1 MLPAVLVETPTCTA
15 PTPPPPPAAPPRAR
29 AACWYSL
36 WRLLRGLR
44 AERSDHAVQLLKP
57 AGWRAGLAL
66 KEGNTRCLA
75 PCALRLHVPPH
86 PVPPRAR
93 VLTLP
98 PPSVPRAARSP
109 PEANHGTSIERV
121 RVEVPDVPEGLTV
134 YVTAYLPQ
142 ADKGRKR
149 GELKLA
155 VEAFD
160 GVAVG
165 KPPRYGKGGVE
176 FINFPFGS
184 FGSEPGFEQWW
195 PTTAQ
200 SIFQIFWSQ
209 TGSL

>member
-1 MLPAVLVETPTCTA
+1 M
-15 PTPPPPPAAPPRAR
+15 
-29 AACWYSL
+29 
-36 WRLLRGLR
+36 
-44 AERSDHAVQLLKP
+44 
-57 AGWRAGLAL
+57 
-66 KEGNTRCLA
+66 A

-109 PEANHGTSIERV
+109 HEANHGTSIERV

-149 GELKLA
+149 GALKLA
-155 VEAFD
+155 VEAFG

-165 KPPRYGKGGVE
+165 KARATERGGLE
-176 FINFPFGS
+176 FINFPFVS
-184 FGSEPGFEQWW
+184 FGSEPGFEQLLI
-195 PTTAQ
+195 TAAQ
-200 SIFQIFWSQ
+200 SIFQIQKRQ